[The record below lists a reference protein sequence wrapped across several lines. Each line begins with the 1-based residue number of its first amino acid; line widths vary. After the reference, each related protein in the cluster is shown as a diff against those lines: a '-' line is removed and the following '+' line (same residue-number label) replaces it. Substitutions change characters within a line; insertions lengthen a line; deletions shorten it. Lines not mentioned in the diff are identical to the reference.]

1 MEFEILDLKDLF
13 QKNKKIVSAPHRDNF
28 YHILWIQQGTATHSV
43 DFNPIKVTADAVLF
57 IPKDCVHFFDAESDY
72 SGKAILFTDDFF
84 CKNHNDHQFLQGNI
98 LYNDIY
104 GITRIQ
110 LNPPTCE
117 LSDILRD
124 METEFSQPTDTAQHD
139 ILRNLLH
146 NFLLI
151 AGRVKY
157 KQGFKRL
164 NAGTD
169 LDYLILFK
177 DLLEKNFKTEKLVS
191 KYISDLNVTEN
202 RLNKATTLILDKTP
216 KQVINE
222 RVLLEARRL
231 LAHDHTSIK
240 EIAYE
245 LGFNE
250 PTNFIKYFRKHT
262 QNTPSGFRKNAA
274 AIVPKVSLKQL
285 NLPFLLFIIHA
296 ALCDHSKLEK

>member
-1 MEFEILDLKDLF
+1 MEFEIIDLQDLF
-13 QKNKKIVSAPHRDNF
+13 QKSKEIISAPHRNNF
-28 YHILWIQQGTATHSV
+28 YHILRIQRATATHSV
-43 DFNPIKVTADAVLF
+43 DFNPIKLTANSVLF
-57 IPKDCVHFFDAESDY
+57 VPRDCVHAFDTESDY
-72 SGKAILFTDDFF
+72 RGKVLLFTDDFF
-84 CKNHNDHQFLQGNI
+84 CKNQNDHQFLQANV

-104 GITRIQ
+104 GITQIQ
-110 LNPPTCE
+110 LNPPCE
-117 LSDILRD
+117 LSGILGD
-124 METEFSQPTDTAQHD
+124 METEFSMPTDTAQHD

-151 AGRVKY
+151 AERVKY

-177 DLLEKNFKTEKLVS
+177 DLLEKNFRKEKLVS

-216 KQVINE
+216 KQMINE

-250 PTNFIKYFRKHT
+250 PTNFIKYFRKHI
-262 QNTPSGFRKNAA
+262 QNTPSEFRK
-274 AIVPKVSLKQL
+274 KYRSDRSES
-285 NLPFLLFIIHA
+285 IIYTVKFTFSHFYYS
-296 ALCDHSKLEK
+296 CSFV

>member
-1 MEFEILDLKDLF
+1 LNTEIKKYGFKDGLPLEFEIIDLQDLI
-13 QKNKKIVSAPHRDNF
+13 KKSKAIISAPHRNNF
-28 YHILWIQQGTATHSV
+28 YHILWIQHGTATHSV
-43 DFNPIKVTADAVLF
+43 DFNPIKITANSVF
-57 IPKDCVHFFDAESDY
+57 FVPKDCVHAFDTESDY
-72 SGKAILFTDDFF
+72 SGKVLLFTDDFF
-84 CKNHNDHQFLQGNI
+84 CKNQNDHQFLQCNI

-110 LNPPTCE
+110 LNPPCE
-117 LSDILRD
+117 LSGILRD
-124 METEFSQPTDTAQHD
+124 METEFSMPSDTAQHD

-151 AGRVKY
+151 AERVNY

-164 NAGTD
+164 NASAD

-177 DLLEKNFKTEKLVS
+177 DLIEKNFKTEKLVS
-191 KYISDLNVTEN
+191 KYISDLNITEN

-216 KQVINE
+216 KQLINE
-222 RVLLEARRL
+222 RVLLEAKRL

-262 QNTPSGFRKNAA
+262 QNTPSEFRKKCNRDHTE
-274 AIVPKVSLKQL
+274 S
-285 NLPFLLFIIHA
+285 II
-296 ALCDHSKLEK
+296 